1 MSAHCPISG
10 KLTDNTAGR
19 VVASIVVLASL
30 AAIATGAW
38 WVFAVL
44 AVDFAWRSIAT
55 DRKSPLAFFADRLVA
70 ALGWKRVPSDAAPKL
85 FATRLG
91 LVMCVAAFALAASGW
106 TLAALVAGSALAACI
121 ALYAAADVCVACHV
135 YQHWARLRGALG
147 AQGGVTAGANR

>member
-19 VVASIVVLASL
+19 VVASIVVLVSL

-44 AVDFAWRSIAT
+44 AVDFAWRSFAP
-55 DRKSPLAFFADRLVA
+55 DRKSPLAFVADRLVA
-70 ALGWKRVPSDAAPKL
+70 ALDWKRVPSDAAPKL

-91 LVMCVAAFALAASGW
+91 LAMCVATFALAAMGL
-106 TLAALVAGSALAACI
+106 TALALVAGAAFAACI

-135 YQHWARLRGALG
+135 YQFWGRIKGEYAPT
-147 AQGGVTAGANR
+147 TA